1 LQVRRG
7 EVTPPSQVTGDDAV
21 MVTMAPRISG
31 RLIEAIVRYDDHSRP
46 IADTYRRVG
55 HEAERLGLTRPSYQ
69 RIRELVH
76 QVRNMRPR
84 LSVSDLVRIVCMP
97 LKGTDDGLDRLHELG
112 ARPIPI
118 WGLGNAERPRPP

>member
-1 LQVRRG
+1 
-7 EVTPPSQVTGDDAV
+7 

-31 RLIEAIVRYDDHSRP
+31 RLIEAIVRFDDPSRP
-46 IADTYRRVG
+46 IAEIYRQVG
-55 HEAERLGLTRPSYQ
+55 AEAERLRLTRPSYQ

-84 LSVSDLVRIVCMP
+84 LTVSDLIRIVCTP

-112 ARPIPI
+112 VRPIPN
-118 WGLGNAERPRPP
+118 WGAGPQRRRPP